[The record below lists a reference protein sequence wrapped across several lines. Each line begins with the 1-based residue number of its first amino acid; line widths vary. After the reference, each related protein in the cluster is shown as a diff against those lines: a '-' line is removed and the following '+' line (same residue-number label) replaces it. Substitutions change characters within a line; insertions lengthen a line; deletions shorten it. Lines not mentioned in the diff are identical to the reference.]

1 MLRSMFSA
9 ISGLKAHQTKLDV
22 AGNNI
27 ANVNTVG
34 FKSSTTVF
42 EDTLSQVLRNGSAP
56 NGQTA
61 GTNPA
66 QVGLGVKVAGITTN
80 FGQGSTQNTGRA
92 SDFMISGDGFFVTQQ
107 GNQQLYTRA
116 GSFDLDGVGNL
127 VTPDGAT
134 LLGWQADAAGNIDAN
149 GGMVP
154 LKVTQGQV
162 LAPVATSGA
171 AVSGNLSASAAVG
184 GPAVTSQITMFDGLG
199 NAHQVSVTLVKKANA
214 APAIPATTTPP
225 APAVPAVLDTWTM
238 TLAEGTNVLSSSDVT
253 FDGTGATAGQINT
266 PAGKS
271 VTFTPSTLTTPS
283 TAVTSWPG
291 TVTLDL
297 SALSQFGGASTA
309 AAKTNAGSGSALGT
323 LESYSLSNDGTIVG
337 LYSNGLRQPIGKLA
351 LATFTNPGGLEKAG
365 NSSYRAGDNSGN
377 PLIGSAGTGGR
388 GTLSAGALEMSN
400 VDLAEEFTGLI
411 VAQRGFQANSRVIT
425 TSDEI
430 LQDLVQLKR

>member
-56 NGQTA
+56 NGDTA

-92 SDFMISGDGFFVTQQ
+92 SDFMISGDGFFVTKV
-107 GNQQLYTRA
+107 GNESLYTRA
-116 GSFDLDGVGNL
+116 GSFDTDGTGNL
-127 VTPDGAT
+127 ITPDGAKLQGWMAGPGGTINPNGPVET
-134 LLGWQADAAGNIDAN
+134 LRI
-149 GGMVP
+149 P
-154 LKVTQGQV
+154 TGQV
-162 LAPVATSGA
+162 LAPVATTGSSIA
-171 AVSGNLSASAAVG
+171 GNLSASAATG
-184 GPAVTSQITMFDGLG
+184 TAVTSQVNVYDDLGNVHPVSVTMTKLAPTAPATTSTSWSLTFTEGTTTLG
-199 NAHQVSVTLVKKANA
+199 NATLQFADGTD
-214 APAIPATTTPP
+214 PAKPAGTLISPTP
-225 APAVPAVLDTWTM
+225 ASSSVPAAGGAWTKGVAVDLT
-238 TLAEGTNVLSSSDVT
+238 TLTQYG
-253 FDGTGATAGQINT
+253 
-266 PAGKS
+266 GKS
-271 VTFTPSTLTTPS
+271 
-283 TAVTSWPG
+283 
-291 TVTLDL
+291 D
-297 SALSQFGGASTA
+297 A
-309 AAKTNAGSGSALGT
+309 AAKDTALSGSAMGV
-323 LESYSLSNDGTIVG
+323 LEGYSLSGDGTIVG
-337 LYSNGLRQPIGKLA
+337 TYSNGLRQNIGKLA

-365 NSSYRAGDNSGN
+365 NSSFRAGDNSGN
-377 PLIGSAGTGGR
+377 PLIGAAGTGGR
-388 GTLSAGALEMSN
+388 GTLTAGALEMSN

>member
-9 ISGLKAHQTKLDV
+9 ISGLRAHQTKLDV

-34 FKSSTTVF
+34 FKGSQTVF
-42 EDTLSQVLRNGSAP
+42 EDTLSQVLRNGSSP
-56 NGQTA
+56 NGGVA

-92 SDFMISGDGFFVTQQ
+92 SDFMISGDGFFVTEQ

-127 VTPDGAT
+127 VTPDGAV
-134 LLGWQADAAGNIDAN
+134 LQGWRADAN
-149 GGMVP
+149 GVIDTNGP
-154 LKVTQGQV
+154 LSSLVITQGQV
-162 LAPVATSGA
+162 LAPEATSGA
-171 AVSGNLSASAAVG
+171 AISGNLSAGAA
-184 GPAVTSQITMFDGLG
+184 ANATATSQVTMYDGLG
-199 NAHQVSVTLVKKANA
+199 NAHQVQVTLTRT
-214 APAIPATTTPP
+214 APATDNTWTLSLTEGNNPLGTPATQT
-225 APAVPAVLDTWTM
+225 LRFDDTGALITS
-238 TLAEGTNVLSSSDVT
+238 GTNPLAGPATVGGKDVV
-253 FDGTGATAGQINT
+253 A
-266 PAGKS
+266 
-271 VTFTPSTLTTPS
+271 FTPGASYSNWAGP
-283 TAVTSWPG
+283 
-291 TVTLDL
+291 VTLDL

-309 AAKTNAGSGSALGT
+309 AAKQNEDSGSALGT
-323 LESYSLSNDGTIVG
+323 LQSYSLSNDGTVVG
-337 LYSNGLRQPIGKLA
+337 LYSNGLRQPIGQLA

-365 NSSYRAGDNSGN
+365 NSSFRAGDNSGN
-377 PLIGSAGTGGR
+377 PLVGAAGTGGR